1 MSAYKLRSGSY
12 CTKEARS
19 SVRLYRLSYLVTASS
34 FPLLRR
40 LFPRH
45 VTNPVNLGKAM
56 IRVALSGYSKQ
67 ILETHDTNLTNALAA
82 AGEGTMVH

>member
-1 MSAYKLRSGSY
+1 
-12 CTKEARS
+12 
-19 SVRLYRLSYLVTASS
+19 
-34 FPLLRR
+34 
-40 LFPRH
+40 
-45 VTNPVNLGKAM
+45 M